1 MPREGTLLETPFA
14 RLLFDLWR
22 TGAGGRLRLRDG
34 GVERALF
41 FESGDVIVEREGLT
55 EKDFLTALVKKR
67 ILTTEEAKQCVK
79 TAKAGG
85 VSPFRA
91 LGELGYVSPQALW
104 SFLESFF
111 ARRLFPLFDW
121 EAGLWALDPE
131 AAPPVRERL
140 GRLATQDLILQGV
153 RQMRSAAVMDRFLPE
168 ATAPLRVTAPAHINR
183 IAWEPHERYALQV
196 VGCVPHLKAF
206 YEACELG
213 RAEARKILFG
223 FFALGIAAPAEEAT
237 RRSRAGSDPASPG
250 DSPVETLN
258 EKCAFLYRYVTKEIG
273 PLGRTI
279 VARSVEEARPGL
291 GPLFQKAVLLPD
303 GRIEA
308 DPALRPGAAGIP
320 EAMRKAMVRG
330 YEEILMAE
338 VLAVRKAL
346 GPRHESALVQALEKV
361 GPP

>member
-34 GVERALF
+34 GAERVLHL
-41 FESGDVIVEREGLT
+41 ESGDVIVERESLT
-55 EKDFLTALVKKR
+55 EKDFLAALVKKK
-67 ILTTEEAKQCVK
+67 ILSAEEAKQCGK

-85 VSPFRA
+85 VSPLRA

-104 SFLESFF
+104 NFLESFY

-121 EAGLWALDPE
+121 ESGRWALDPE
-131 AAPPVRERL
+131 ASLPVRERL
-140 GRLATQDLILQGV
+140 GRLATQDLVLQGV
-153 RQMRSAAVMDRFLPE
+153 RQMRNAAVMDRFLPE
-168 ATAPLRVTAPAHINR
+168 ETAPIRVTAPAHISR

-196 VGCVPHLKAF
+196 VGCVPHVKAF
-206 YEACELG
+206 YEACEIG
-213 RAEARKILFG
+213 RPEARKILFG
-223 FFALGIAAPAEEAT
+223 FFALGIAAPADESA
-237 RRSRAGSDPASPG
+237 RRPRGESDPADAGGSPI
-250 DSPVETLN
+250 DALN

-308 DPALRPGAAGIP
+308 DPALRPGSTGIP
-320 EAMRKAMVRG
+320 EAMRKALVRG

-346 GPRHESALVQALEKV
+346 GSRHESALVQALEKV
-361 GPP
+361 GSA